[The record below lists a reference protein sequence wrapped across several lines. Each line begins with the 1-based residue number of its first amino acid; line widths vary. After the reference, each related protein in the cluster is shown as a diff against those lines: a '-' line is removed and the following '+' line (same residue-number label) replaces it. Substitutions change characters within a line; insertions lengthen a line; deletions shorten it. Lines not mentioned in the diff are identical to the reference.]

1 MAFLN
6 YNFLGLGDL
15 QKKPKMRTVIKLPR
29 IVNCPIKD
37 IVYIEGKGNYSLVYL
52 ATKEEVYIAKT
63 LKRFESHFR
72 MHKFIRIHKSY
83 LVNQENITSVDTSNF
98 TQITTL
104 LGNHLPVSRRKLAY
118 VRQKLS

>member
-1 MAFLN
+1 
-6 YNFLGLGDL
+6 
-15 QKKPKMRTVIKLPR
+15 MRTVIKLPG
-29 IVNCPIKD
+29 IVNCPIKE

-52 ATKEEVYIAKT
+52 ATKKEVYIAKT
-63 LKRFESHFR
+63 LKKFESHFR

-83 LVNQENITSVDTSNF
+83 LVNQENIPSVDTSNF

>member
-63 LKRFESHFR
+63 LKKFESHFR

-98 TQITTL
+98 TQITPL

>member
-1 MAFLN
+1 
-6 YNFLGLGDL
+6 
-15 QKKPKMRTVIKLPR
+15 MRTEIKLPG

-52 ATKEEVYIAKT
+52 ATKNEVYIAKT
-63 LKRFESHFR
+63 LKKFESHFR

-83 LVNQENITSVDTSNF
+83 LVNQDNISTVGISSNL
-98 TQITTL
+98 TQLTTV
-104 LGNHLPVSRRKLAY
+104 LGNQLPISRRKLAY

>member
-1 MAFLN
+1 
-6 YNFLGLGDL
+6 
-15 QKKPKMRTVIKLPR
+15 MRTEIKLPG

-37 IVYIEGKGNYSLVYL
+37 IVYIEGRGNYSLVYL

-63 LKRFESHFR
+63 LKKFESHFR

-83 LVNQENITSVDTSNF
+83 LVNQENIPSFDSSNF
-98 TQITTL
+98 TQIPTL
-104 LGNHLPVSRRKLAY
+104 LGKTLPVSRRKLAY

>member
-1 MAFLN
+1 
-6 YNFLGLGDL
+6 
-15 QKKPKMRTVIKLPR
+15 MRTEIKLPG
-29 IVNCPIKD
+29 IANCPIKD

-63 LKRFESHFR
+63 LKKFESHFR